1 MSENIFSCHMIVI
14 YGEVAIFVCN
24 FNYNQQTSA
33 LKGHNRF
40 STQWIFVKLRYYKD
54 KCVLKYILQALNLW
68 KGSGGDIQGQKLGF
82 KL

>member
-1 MSENIFSCHMIVI
+1 MTTISRLYQILSECSIILGLILMSENTFSSHMIVI

-40 STQWIFVKLRYYKD
+40 ST
-54 KCVLKYILQALNLW
+54 
-68 KGSGGDIQGQKLGF
+68 
-82 KL
+82 